1 MYLSFTFVFIKI
13 KLKVLHVL
21 ILLTKLIIILQVVEM
36 AMEQSCVIYSATN
49 LLLKHRQMTI
59 RKH

>member
-13 KLKVLHVL
+13 KLTVLHVL

-49 LLLKHRQMTI
+49 LLLKPRQMTI